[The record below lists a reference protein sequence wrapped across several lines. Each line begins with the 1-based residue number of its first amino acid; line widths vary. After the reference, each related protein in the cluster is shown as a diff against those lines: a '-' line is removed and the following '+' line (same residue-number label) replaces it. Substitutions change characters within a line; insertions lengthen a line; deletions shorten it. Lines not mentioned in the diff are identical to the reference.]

1 MVLDAKNVG
10 SKPRKFHTPVK
21 RLRIIAG
28 PNGSGKTT
36 LFNEVRRYLG
46 QKIGIWIN
54 ADEIQREIS
63 NTGRLSLESYGIV
76 NSEEAFKEFVQ
87 NLNREEFNK
96 NHFVVQENTIVY
108 LGVNF
113 DNSYEASVLA
123 EFIRESLLEQGQSMV
138 FETVMSH
145 VSKIHW
151 MQKAKAKGYKIYLY
165 YIATNSADIQ
175 KSRVK
180 GRVMQNGHDVAED
193 KIEARYFRSL
203 DLAMSALTISDRAWF
218 IDNTSDDMQIV
229 AELNDDRE
237 IIIEQSNPPAW
248 FLRVLYGE

>member
-1 MVLDAKNVG
+1 
-10 SKPRKFHTPVK
+10 
-21 RLRIIAG
+21 
-28 PNGSGKTT
+28 
-36 LFNEVRRYLG
+36 
-46 QKIGIWIN
+46 
-54 ADEIQREIS
+54 
-63 NTGRLSLESYGIV
+63 
-76 NSEEAFKEFVQ
+76 
-87 NLNREEFNK
+87 
-96 NHFVVQENTIVY
+96 
-108 LGVNF
+108 
-113 DNSYEASVLA
+113 
-123 EFIRESLLEQGQSMV
+123 
-138 FETVMSH
+138 
-145 VSKIHW
+145 